1 MELDGAEVSASNAGV
16 LCNKLTQ
23 FTAGCVYPDP
33 GVDAPV
39 MRLDDAKLDEFDRI
53 LQESQGEQILVFYQ
67 FRDELARLK
76 ARYKG
81 MVHTTD
87 EPGIVAEWDAHR
99 VPILATHPLSSRFG
113 LNLQHSGHIV
123 VWLSLT
129 WSLEDYTQANAR
141 VDRQG
146 QERPVQI
153 HRIIEP
159 DTVDARKLSVLAGRA
174 ELAGAVMEELR
185 RD

>member
-1 MELDGAEVSASNAGV
+1 MGRAPRADTGHASV
-16 LCNKLTQ
+16 
-23 FTAGCVYPDP
+23 
-33 GVDAPV
+33 
-39 MRLDDAKLDEFDRI
+39 
-53 LQESQGEQILVFYQ
+53 EQ
-67 FRDELARLK
+67 
-76 ARYKG
+76 
-81 MVHTTD
+81 
-87 EPGIVAEWDAHR
+87 
-99 VPILATHPLSSRFG
+99 PLR

-159 DTVDARKLSVLAGRA
+159 DTVDVRKLSVLAGRA

>member
-1 MELDGAEVSASNAGV
+1 MRL
-16 LCNKLTQ
+16 
-23 FTAGCVYPDP
+23 P
-33 GVDAPV
+33 GPGRGRA
-39 MRLDDAKLDEFDRI
+39 RHALDDAKLDEFDRI

-113 LNLQHSGHIV
+113 
-123 VWLSLT
+123 
-129 WSLEDYTQANAR
+129 
-141 VDRQG
+141 
-146 QERPVQI
+146 
-153 HRIIEP
+153 
-159 DTVDARKLSVLAGRA
+159 
-174 ELAGAVMEELR
+174 
-185 RD
+185 